1 VLGVT
6 TIGFSSSDS
15 FKVDGADVSVVRA
28 GWKRVGRVL
37 YEAEGGA
44 DSDVVVV
51 VIEEVPA
58 TPNGKFFFKSFAKFA
73 TLLKLRFS
81 AENLE
86 IPDVPAKNFVVNPV
100 SFEFE
105 SDVGVVVVAKA
116 LVELFT
122 RNEPEVTILVLF
134 ESGRDFSA
142 QSVEDGISST
152 FDDKKDM
159 IDFED

>member
-1 VLGVT
+1 
-6 TIGFSSSDS
+6 
-15 FKVDGADVSVVRA
+15 
-28 GWKRVGRVL
+28 
-37 YEAEGGA
+37 
-44 DSDVVVV
+44 
-51 VIEEVPA
+51 
-58 TPNGKFFFKSFAKFA
+58 
-73 TLLKLRFS
+73 LKLRFS

-86 IPDVPAKNFVVNPV
+86 IPVVPAKNFVVNPV

-105 SDVGVVVVAKA
+105 SDVGVVVVDKA

-152 FDDKKDM
+152 VDGKNGM

>member
-1 VLGVT
+1 LLGVT

-37 YEAEGGA
+37 CEAEGGA

-51 VIEEVPA
+51 VEEVPA
-58 TPNGKFFFKSFAKFA
+58 TPKGKFFFKSFAKFA

-105 SDVGVVVVAKA
+105 SDVGVVVVDKE

-152 FDDKKDM
+152 LDDKKDM